1 MSKFDPTELQKL
13 IDDIQETS
21 RQNNDKVVTVSDDGI
36 YRLADA
42 PKTDVIASQPETV
55 PAEEKPAGKRKKKK
69 VRRVHWYS
77 KFLIFVDLCAIICFY
92 FAYGPVSVARDWLV
106 TTAITTGRHKYLAYV
121 LYDEDMVNSVLEK
134 NATIETD
141 AQTNKSLIHIVDN
154 PDTGTYENIYEE
166 QVVKH
171 DEGQLYKVI
180 EVDEDNYKGYLTVI
194 YEPARLKL
202 AMAKS
207 KYGDTITTFAK
218 NNKAIVA
225 INGGGYKRNSEDII
239 YSKGTVI
246 QNGKII
252 KDSGKASNLIAM
264 STDGI
269 LMLIK
274 STAKDAVAQG
284 VDWAVMFKPFLI
296 VNGVQTEFVGNGG
309 YGIQPRTA
317 IGQRADG
324 IVILVTIDGRGAGG
338 SSGISIPDLT
348 ALMAR
353 YGCVN
358 AANLDGGGSTMLAI
372 NGKLY
377 NNPRGTYYTGER
389 NVYNAIIYK

>member
-1 MSKFDPTELQKL
+1 MSKFDPAELQKL
-13 IDDIQETS
+13 IDDIKETS
-21 RQNNDKVVTVSDDGI
+21 RQNNNKIVTVSDDGI
-36 YRLADA
+36 YRLTEA
-42 PKTDVIASQPETV
+42 PKTDVEAIQPEEI
-55 PAEEKPAGKRKKKK
+55 PAAEERPGRKKK
-69 VRRVHWYS
+69 VRKVHWYS
-77 KFLIFVDLCAIICFY
+77 KFLIFVDICAVICFY
-92 FAYGPVSVARDWLV
+92 FAYGPISVARDWLV

-121 LYDEDMVNSVLEK
+121 LYDEEMVNSVLEQ

-171 DEGQLYKVI
+171 DAGQLFKVI

-207 KYGDTITTFAK
+207 KVGDTITTFAK
-218 NNKAIVA
+218 NNKALVA
-225 INGGGYKRNSEDII
+225 INGGGYKRHSDDVI
-239 YSKGTVI
+239 YSKGTII
-246 QNGKII
+246 QNGKIL
-252 KDSGKASNLIAM
+252 KDSGAASNLIAM
-264 STDGI
+264 SSEGI

-274 STAKDAVAQG
+274 ATAKEAVAQG
-284 VDWAVMFKPFLI
+284 VDWAVMFRPFLI
-296 VNGVQTEFVGNGG
+296 VNGEQTQFVGNGG
-309 YGIQPRTA
+309 YGVQPRTA

-324 IVILVTIDGRGAGG
+324 IVILVTIDGRGGGG

>member
-36 YRLADA
+36 NRLADA

>member
-1 MSKFDPTELQKL
+1 
-13 IDDIQETS
+13 
-21 RQNNDKVVTVSDDGI
+21 
-36 YRLADA
+36 
-42 PKTDVIASQPETV
+42 
-55 PAEEKPAGKRKKKK
+55 
-69 VRRVHWYS
+69 
-77 KFLIFVDLCAIICFY
+77 
-92 FAYGPVSVARDWLV
+92 
-106 TTAITTGRHKYLAYV
+106 
-121 LYDEDMVNSVLEK
+121 
-134 NATIETD
+134 
-141 AQTNKSLIHIVDN
+141 
-154 PDTGTYENIYEE
+154 
-166 QVVKH
+166 
-171 DEGQLYKVI
+171 
-180 EVDEDNYKGYLTVI
+180 
-194 YEPARLKL
+194 
-202 AMAKS
+202 MAKS
-207 KYGDTITTFAK
+207 MYGDTITTFAK

>member
-21 RQNNDKVVTVSDDGI
+21 RQNNDKIVTVSDDGI

-42 PKTDVIASQPETV
+42 PKTDVIASQPEAV

-69 VRRVHWYS
+69 AKRVHWYS
-77 KFLIFVDLCAIICFY
+77 KFLIFVDLCAVICFY

-225 INGGGYKRNSEDII
+225 VNGGGYKRNSEDII

-252 KDSGKASNLIAM
+252 KDSGAASNLIAM

-338 SSGISIPDLT
+338 SSGISIPNLT

-377 NNPRGTYYTGER
+377 NNPRGTSYTGER